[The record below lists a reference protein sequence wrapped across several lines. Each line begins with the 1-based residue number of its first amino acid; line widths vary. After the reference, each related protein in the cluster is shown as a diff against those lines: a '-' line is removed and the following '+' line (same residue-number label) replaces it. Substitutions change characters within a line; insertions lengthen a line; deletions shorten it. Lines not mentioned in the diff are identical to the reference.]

1 MATTLESNLYP
12 PIVDTFMPAFL
23 QTESCKVYF
32 NLTDYNQP
40 EDIKHAQITLVY
52 QTTNKNALNITEHR
66 NAIKIQKIAQ
76 DRPIIVSILCNI
88 DYLSFILIL
97 LIAIAIISWLIA
109 GNSNLSFP
117 INSFILFNLY

>member
-52 QTTNKNALNITEHR
+52 QTTNKNALNIIEHR
-66 NAIKIQKIAQ
+66 NAIKIQKLLTLYLCC
-76 DRPIIVSILCNI
+76 DIIMI
-88 DYLSFILIL
+88 
-97 LIAIAIISWLIA
+97 
-109 GNSNLSFP
+109 
-117 INSFILFNLY
+117 